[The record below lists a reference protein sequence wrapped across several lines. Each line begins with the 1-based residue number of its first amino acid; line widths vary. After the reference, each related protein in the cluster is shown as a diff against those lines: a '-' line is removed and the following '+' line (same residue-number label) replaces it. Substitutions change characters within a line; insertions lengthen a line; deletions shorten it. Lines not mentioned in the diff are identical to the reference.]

1 MNKFYEVL
9 SAFFLIIEYQKK
21 YYTKLCLYN
30 LVILGVPFISLCR
43 IRFCNR
49 NCNALRCIIIFIEL
63 AFVDFVLLVSSCH
76 SQCYFCSLNMF
87 VYAGYVSIGCYMI
100 LLGEAEALFGKPI
113 LHTSITTI
121 YCRGILSY
129 IFIRLIFIRNWCTNV
144 WIKYWVGLTGLKV
157 NQGDYTD
164 IEFNQLY
171 SDR

>member
-1 MNKFYEVL
+1 MTINYFHEVL

-87 VYAGYVSIGCYMI
+87 VFDGYVSIGCYMI

-121 YCRGILSY
+121 HSLSQQG
-129 IFIRLIFIRNWCTNV
+129 V
-144 WIKYWVGLTGLKV
+144 WVYFGHPNPQRSLLRTPKY
-157 NQGDYTD
+157 
-164 IEFNQLY
+164 LY
-171 SDR
+171 ESYLEMSISSMQ